1 LQSCNYRIA
10 FEKFGRDRGAPG
22 GGRRKTGMDASSV
35 GPFGVTLHPV
45 TGDVEPAGPVT
56 ENRLSDMAGLYA
68 VESAGREAG
77 GGGDPLVYRVAAA
90 PVPEESGEVPF
101 SITTIEP
108 GVVGEEYFMTKGHAH
123 VEREGEL
130 YIGLFGRGLLLLYD
144 GNEPR
149 WVEISPGRAGYI
161 PPGWAHRTVNVGDEP
176 FRFLAV
182 YPGDAGHDYDFVL
195 ERGMGVRVYRS
206 EGGYEVKEVEPGDT
220 GHGSAPAAEE
230 VGEAER
236 GV

>member
-1 LQSCNYRIA
+1 MD
-10 FEKFGRDRGAPG
+10 DR
-22 GGRRKTGMDASSV
+22 SV
-35 GPFGVTLHPV
+35 GPFGATLSSV
-45 TGDVEPAGPVT
+45 TGEVEPAGPVS
-56 ENRLSDMAGLYA
+56 ENRLSDMADFYA
-68 VESAGREAG
+68 AGPAG
-77 GGGDPLVYRVAAA
+77 GGAGGGRDPLVYRVAAA
-90 PVPEESGEVPF
+90 PVPEASGEVPF

-108 GVVGEEYFMTKGHAH
+108 GAVGEEFFMTKGHAH

-130 YIGLFGRGLLLLYD
+130 YVGLSGRGLLLLYD

-195 ERGMGVRVYRS
+195 ERGMGARVFRA
-206 EGGYEVKEVEPGDT
+206 EEGYEVK
-220 GHGSAPAAEE
+220 
-230 VGEAER
+230 
-236 GV
+236 

>member
-1 LQSCNYRIA
+1 
-10 FEKFGRDRGAPG
+10 
-22 GGRRKTGMDASSV
+22 MDASSV

-45 TGDVEPAGPVT
+45 TGEVEPAGPVR

-68 VESAGREAG
+68 VGSAGREAG
-77 GGGDPLVYRVAAA
+77 GDGDPLVYRVAAA

-108 GVVGEEYFMTKGHAH
+108 GVVGEEFFMTKGHTH
-123 VEREGEL
+123 VEHEGEL

-149 WVEISPGRAGYI
+149 WVEISPGQAGYI

-195 ERGMGVRVYRS
+195 EKGMGSRVFRA
-206 EGGYEVKEVEPGDT
+206 EGGYEVKIVAPGDT
-220 GHGSAPAAEE
+220 GYGSAPADEE
-230 VGEAER
+230 VREAER